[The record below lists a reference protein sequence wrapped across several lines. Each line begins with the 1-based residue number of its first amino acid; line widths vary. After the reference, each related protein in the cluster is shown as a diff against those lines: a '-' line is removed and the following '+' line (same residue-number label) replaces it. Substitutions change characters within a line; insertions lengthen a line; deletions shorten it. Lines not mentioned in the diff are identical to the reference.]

1 MVSIRYADKRF
12 ENALTGIKHT
22 LLYNQ
27 VSYQKDINQH
37 QGCFAKENS
46 FSAKA
51 SYTPL
56 NAQELFCFYC

>member
-1 MVSIRYADKRF
+1 MVSIRYTDKIF

-22 LLYNQ
+22 FLYNQ
-27 VSYQKDINQH
+27 VSYQKDINRH
-37 QGCFAKENS
+37 QGCFTKENS
-46 FSAKA
+46 FSTKA

>member
-46 FSAKA
+46 FLLKQVI
-51 SYTPL
+51 L
-56 NAQELFCFYC
+56 H

>member
-37 QGCFAKENS
+37 FAKENS

-56 NAQELFCFYC
+56 KAQELFCFYC